1 MYVLK
6 IISASLLFWFLI
18 STLNADDTRYGSEL
32 HSENCINCHASMTG
46 GDGSVL
52 YTRKNRN
59 VISIDALAD
68 RIHYCQSSLELNW
81 SEDQQQAVKLYLN
94 KSYYNF

>member
-1 MYVLK
+1 MHVIK
-6 IISASLLFWFLI
+6 IIWAALLCWFLS
-18 STLNADDTRYGSEL
+18 STLSADDMQNGGDL
-32 HSENCINCHASMTG
+32 HSEYCIKCHAAMTG

-59 VISIDALAD
+59 VKSLNALAD
-68 RIHYCQSSLELNW
+68 RIHFCQSSLELNW